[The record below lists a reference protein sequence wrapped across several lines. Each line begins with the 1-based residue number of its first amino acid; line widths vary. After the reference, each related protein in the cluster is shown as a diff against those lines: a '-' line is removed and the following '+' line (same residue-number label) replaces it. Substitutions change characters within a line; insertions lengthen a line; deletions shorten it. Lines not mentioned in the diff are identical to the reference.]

1 MEQLKRIMCLF
12 VLIFVFVPLA
22 QAQEKNGEGFDV
34 ELETMVVT
42 ATKTEHTL
50 ADVPE
55 ATIVITKEEIEAQ
68 NPSNV
73 LEVLRWIPG
82 VRPSAAFGAMGG
94 DKYVIDGSP
103 SSYTLM
109 LVDGNRVKG
118 SYILSELPITS
129 IERIE
134 IVKGA
139 NSLLYGSDALSGV
152 INIITKPASDRFTF
166 DLGASYSF
174 NEEEDMNTEEASV
187 GFKLGKLRQLYTFGR
202 KYIEGGEYDS
212 NSYAGK
218 FGLDLTDKAELKF
231 DFRINDYDKKHT
243 EMDRDDYL
251 LELNWDVSER
261 SKLMVKGF
269 FRDYESV
276 AHVGGAPVGTEEDSQ
291 YDEEEIKYTRLLGGS
306 RIVTVGYQRMG
317 DEFDYSGP
325 DDKWSKS
332 QDTNCL
338 YLQDEITIIESLTL
352 VPALRVDSHSE
363 WDEEV
368 NPKLSMLWRVT
379 DTTSLRAAWGMAF
392 KAPTLTQMYRT
403 TFHGH
408 GSRGFWIVGN
418 PDLEPEDSTSYRVS
432 VEQRFGKTFWGS
444 LALFRNDF
452 DDMIKGGYTGKIMPD
467 GFKEYSYRNIAE
479 AYTQGV
485 EVDLKLF
492 FTDNIL
498 ATFGYAYLDTEDKET
513 GEELRDAP
521 RHRITPGL
529 RYHNKG
535 IGLMAEV
542 RGEYEADTHTRE
554 GVEESSFLL
563 HAGLSKTITKYAKLW
578 VNGDNL
584 LDEEEQSGIACEGMT
599 ITCGIRFTY

>member
-1 MEQLKRIMCLF
+1 MMKQFKLVLCLLA
-12 VLIFVFVPLA
+12 LIFVFGSMA
-22 QAQEKNGEGFDV
+22 KAQEKSGERLEV
-34 ELETMVVT
+34 ELDTTVVT

-55 ATIVITKEEIEAQ
+55 ATIVITREEIEAQ
-68 NPSNV
+68 NATNV

-82 VRPSAAFGAMGG
+82 IRPSAAYGAMGG
-94 DKYVIDGSP
+94 DKYIIDGSP
-103 SSYTLM
+103 SNYTLM

-118 SYILSELPITS
+118 SYILSEMPIST

-152 INIITKPASDRFTF
+152 INIITKRAPDRLTF
-166 DLGASYSF
+166 DFEASYST
-174 NEEEDMNTEEASV
+174 NEEDTNTEEVSV
-187 GFKLGKLRQLYTFGR
+187 GFKLGKLRQLYTYGR
-202 KYIEGGEYDS
+202 KDVEGGEYES

-231 DFRINDYDKKHT
+231 DFRVNDYDKKHT
-243 EMDRDDYL
+243 EMDRYDYL
-251 LELNWDVSER
+251 LELNWDVDER
-261 SKLMVKGF
+261 SKLKVKGF

-291 YDEEEIKYTRLLGGS
+291 YDEEEIQYTRLLGGS
-306 RIVTVGYQRMG
+306 HLVTVGYQRMG

-325 DDKWSKS
+325 HDKWSES

-338 YLQDEITIIESLTL
+338 YLQDEITITESLIL
-352 VPALRVDSHSE
+352 VPAVRVDYHSE
-363 WDEEV
+363 WDEEL
-368 NPKLSMLWRVT
+368 NPKLSVLWRVT
-379 DTTSLRAAWGMAF
+379 DATSLRASWGMAF

-408 GSRGFWIVGN
+408 GTRGFWIMGN

-432 VEQRFGKTFWGS
+432 IEQRFGKTFLGS

-452 DDMIKGGYTGKIMPD
+452 EDMIKGGYTGKIMPD
-467 GFKEYSYRNIAE
+467 GFKEYSYSNVAE

-485 EVDLKLF
+485 EVDLKLYL
-492 FTDNIL
+492 TDDIL
-498 ATFGYAYLDTEDKET
+498 ATLGYTYLDTENEET

-529 RYHNKG
+529 RYHNKN

-542 RGEYEADTHTRE
+542 RGEYEGKTYTRE
-554 GVEESSFLL
+554 GSEESNFLL

-578 VNGDNL
+578 VNADNL
-584 LDEEEQSGIACEGMT
+584 LDEEEKSGISCEGIT
-599 ITCGIRFTY
+599 VTCGMRFTY